1 MENRIYEPM
10 YIDNLKDMLKKSGNL
25 HGDRPA
31 FKFKTEKPGEFKIIT
46 HKEFRKDIDYLGT
59 ALIDLGLRYKRIAII
74 SENRY
79 EWCTAYLAISCGT
92 GIVVPFDKSSPE
104 NEIKNLIER
113 SNVEAIFFSRKY
125 DDIINRIKG
134 KEIGKLKYYISMDLE
149 KSENGIYSQKELIQ
163 KGKSLLINGNTKFI
177 DAEID
182 SENMGMMLFT
192 SGTTALSK
200 IVALSHKNVCANIM
214 DIASVINITE
224 NDIILSFLP
233 LHHAFEC
240 TVGFLYMVYQGA
252 CIAFCDGIKHIA
264 SNIKE
269 YEITAMI
276 SVPILFENMY
286 KRIMRSIEKKGKT
299 KSVQKGIKISN
310 ALLKINI
317 DARKKIFKEVHEA
330 LGNKVRL
337 FVSGAAG
344 LDPSVEKGYNDLGI
358 KIIQGYG
365 LTETS
370 PVIAAGNDL
379 YSRIGSVGKVFPSLE
394 VKIDNP
400 NNDGIGEIL
409 VKGPSVMIEYYG
421 NEEETKNSLKN
432 GWFHT
437 GDLGYFD
444 KDNYLYVT
452 GRKKNVIVL
461 KNGKNIYPEELE
473 SLVNRIDGVKES
485 IVYGKK
491 DKDDDTLI
499 CVKIVYD
506 IDAIKEKYN
515 LENEEEILV
524 LMQQKIKEINKKI
537 PIYKYIREVNITQE
551 ELIKTTTAKVKR
563 QDELAKILN
572 SI

>member
-286 KRIMRSIEKKGKT
+286 KRIMRSIDKKGKT